1 MNLLSIYSAFILCF
15 QREELAILRCPKEM
29 NQVSYIIW
37 YDMKATVNVLCYHE
51 GEAECAVATIC
62 CLVASFV
69 LTKGTNEQNAIAPT
83 YSACAFTC
91 IGGGN
96 HV

>member
-1 MNLLSIYSAFILCF
+1 MNLSSIYSAFILCF
-15 QREELAILRCPKEM
+15 QREELAILRCQKEM

-37 YDMKATVNVLCYHE
+37 YDMKDTVNVLCYHE

-69 LTKGTNEQNAIAPT
+69 LTKGFANKTLLHLRILL
-83 YSACAFTC
+83 
-91 IGGGN
+91 
-96 HV
+96 VL

>member
-1 MNLLSIYSAFILCF
+1 
-15 QREELAILRCPKEM
+15 
-29 NQVSYIIW
+29 
-37 YDMKATVNVLCYHE
+37 MKDIVNVLCYHE
-51 GEAECAVATIC
+51 GEAECAVATIS

-96 HV
+96 QV